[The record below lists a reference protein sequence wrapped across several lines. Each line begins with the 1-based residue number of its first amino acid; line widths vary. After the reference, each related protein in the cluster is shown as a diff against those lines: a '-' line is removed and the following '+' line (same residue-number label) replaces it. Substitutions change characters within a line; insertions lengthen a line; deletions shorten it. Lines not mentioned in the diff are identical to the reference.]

1 MAEVFRPTS
10 EGEVAE
16 ILTEAHGDG
25 RAMEILGH
33 GTKRV
38 IGRPPKVSAP
48 ISTERLYGIELYEPT
63 ELVMTARA
71 GTPLSMVEQTLTM
84 KGQQLPFESLD
95 LGPLLGNDE
104 GEGTIGAVFA
114 ANLSGPRRIRAGAAR
129 DHVLGIAGV
138 NGLGELFKAGGRVMK
153 NVTGYDIA
161 KGLTGSWGTLALMTE
176 VTFKVLPAAEET
188 RTLFFTGLGDDQA
201 IAAMSAAMGGQFEV
215 SGAAHL
221 HEGFASA
228 LSDEELA
235 SARGSV
241 TAVRVE
247 HFSASIAYRVAKVT
261 HDLSVYGTVNELPD
275 DRSKLFWD
283 DMRRL
288 RFMAGSD
295 KPVWRVSV
303 APGDGAQFVAAISR
317 RMDCRAAFDWSG
329 GLVWLE
335 VDKSA
340 DAGAADIRR
349 VVGQFGGHAM
359 LVRANSAVRRA
370 VDVFHPLDPPLAKL
384 TKNIK
389 AAFDPK
395 RILNPGRMYAGI

>member
-1 MAEVFRPTS
+1 MAEIFRPTS

-16 ILTEAHGDG
+16 ILKEAYGDR
-25 RAMEILGH
+25 RAMEIFGH

-38 IGRPPKVSAP
+38 VGRPPKVSAP

-63 ELVMTARA
+63 ELVMSARA
-71 GTPLSMVEQTLTM
+71 GTPLSMVEQTLAM
-84 KGQQLPFESLD
+84 KGQQLPFEPLD
-95 LGPLLGNDE
+95 LGPMLGNEE

-114 ANLSGPRRIRAGAAR
+114 ANLSGPRRVRVGAAR
-129 DHVLGIAGV
+129 DHLLGVVAI
-138 NGLGELFKAGGRVMK
+138 NGRGERFKAGGRVMK
-153 NVTGYDIA
+153 NVTGYDLA
-161 KGLTGSWGTLALMTE
+161 KVLAGSWGTLALMSE

-201 IAAMSAAMGGQFEV
+201 VAAMGAAMGGQFEV
-215 SGAAHL
+215 SGAVHL
-221 HEGFASA
+221 HGSLVPG
-228 LSDEELA
+228 LSDPELA
-235 SARGSV
+235 AAKGSI

-247 HFSASIAYRVAKVT
+247 HFAASVAYRTSRVAQ
-261 HDLSVYGTVNELPD
+261 DLAVYGTVHELPD
-275 DRSKLFWD
+275 DRSRFFWQ

-288 RFMAGSD
+288 RFLAGSD
-295 KPVWRVSV
+295 KPIWRVSL
-303 APGDGAQFVAAISR
+303 APSDGAQFVAAISR
-317 RMDCRAAFDWSG
+317 RMSCRAAFDWAG

-384 TKNIK
+384 SKNIK
-389 AAFDPK
+389 RAFDPR
-395 RILNPGRMYAGI
+395 RILNPGRMYADS